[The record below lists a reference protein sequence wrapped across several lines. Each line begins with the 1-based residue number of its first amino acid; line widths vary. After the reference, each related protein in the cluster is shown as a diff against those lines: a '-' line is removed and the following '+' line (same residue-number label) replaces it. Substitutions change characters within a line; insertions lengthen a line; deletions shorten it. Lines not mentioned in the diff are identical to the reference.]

1 LDAFESLPVTAAL
14 GYNMPMNRALEDR
27 IVEAATLPEVEQA
40 RLAAVMGDYIEGAKD
55 AAQFERDM
63 EDSDYRAYVEEG
75 VAKGVADLEAGRFAP
90 AREALPRIIA
100 KFKGEHGL

>member
-1 LDAFESLPVTAAL
+1 
-14 GYNMPMNRALEDR
+14 MNRTLEAKLA
-27 IVEAATLPEVEQA
+27 EAATLPEVEQA
-40 RLAAVMGDYIEGAKD
+40 RLAEFMGDFIEGVKG

-63 EDSDYRAYVEEG
+63 EDPNYRAYVEDG

-90 AREALPRIIA
+90 AREVLPSILA